1 MARVLYSDIKTKL
14 YEIVKSL
21 DELKSIL
28 QTYTNVNVEEIQYDA
43 VVVNHDGSLFTTTEL
58 DELFAKV
65 SAQ

>member
-14 YEIVKSL
+14 HGIVKSL